1 MFRSIA
7 TKLYSPRSDN
17 IHLIKNMVIRTSSSS
32 NAQPK
37 TDNKKM
43 EAKVDLDR
51 LDKIKIPESHSFVQ
65 NLFAGRANT
74 EFFLPYP
81 QVLNNEEIS
90 FLDMIVDPVSKM
102 WEDKWDELVKLEDTE
117 TVPEEVMQM
126 MRDMGSFGIQ
136 VPVEYGGMGCNNTQY
151 ARLAEVAGRYDLGI
165 GIVQG
170 AHQSIGYKGLVL
182 FGTPE
187 QKAKYLPDLATG
199 TKMAA
204 FALTEPSAGSD
215 ASSIKTRAVL
225 SEDGKHYILNGS
237 KLYISNGGFAD
248 FFTVFAKTE
257 IKNEKGE
264 IKDKVT
270 AFWVPRGP
278 GLTNGPNMKKMGIK
292 FSNTTEIWF
301 DNVKI
306 PVENII
312 GEVGEGFKVAMKI
325 LNNGRYGMICA
336 LSGTMQKAIE
346 MASTY
351 ANTRTQFGNKLSSF
365 TAIQEKIGRMT
376 LAHFVTQSHAYMIS
390 GVIDKGMADF
400 QLEAAVG
407 KIVASDSAWHVCDEA
422 LQIFGG
428 MGYIKETGIEKML
441 RDTRIFRIF
450 EGANEILRLFIAL
463 TGLQYAGGHLRE
475 IQKAMKNPT
484 ANLGLI
490 FMEASKRLKRTA
502 GFDAPDMTE
511 KIHPSLHPEAQ
522 ILSKNI
528 ILFSSAVEHLLIK
541 YNKQIV
547 MEQMLLLR
555 LANSVIDIYTMLV
568 LLSRVTLSLN
578 KNIPSAEYESQLC
591 KLFVSEANMRVNQ
604 NLSALR
610 SPAILKNDELI
621 RNIAVQI
628 FENQGIG
635 HQSPLHSNESS

>member
-7 TKLYSPRSDN
+7 AKLYSPRSDN
-17 IHLIKNMVIRTSSSS
+17 IQLIRNLVVRISTSSSR
-32 NAQPK
+32 AQPK
-37 TDNKKM
+37 TTEKL
-43 EAKVDLDR
+43 EAKVDLDK
-51 LDKIKIPESHSFVQ
+51 LDKIKVPESNSFVQ

-81 QVLNNEEIS
+81 QVLNDEEIG
-90 FLDMIVDPVSKM
+90 FLDMVIDPVSKM
-102 WEDKWDELVKLEDTE
+102 WEDKWDEIVKQEDTE
-117 TVPEEVMQM
+117 TVPEDVMEM
-126 MRDMGSFGIQ
+126 MRTMGVFGIQ

-151 ARLAEVAGRYDLGI
+151 ARMGEMAGRYDLGI

-170 AHQSIGYKGLVL
+170 AHQSIGYKGIVL

-187 QKAKYLPDLATG
+187 QKEKYLPDLAAG
-199 TKMAA
+199 NKFAA

-215 ASSIKTRAVL
+215 AVSIKSRAVL
-225 SEDGKHYILNGS
+225 SEDGQHYILNGS

-248 FFTVFAKTE
+248 FFTVFAKTQ

-264 IKDKVT
+264 VKDKVT

-278 GLTNGPNMKKMGIK
+278 GLTSGPNMKKMGIK

-306 PVENII
+306 PKENVI

-351 ANTRTQFGNKLSSF
+351 ANTRTQFGNKLASF

-376 LAHFVTQSHAYMIS
+376 LAHFVTQSHAYMIRYFFIKKFVCLFINGFFFLSNSS
-390 GVIDKGMADF
+390 GVIDKGMTDF
-400 QLEAAVG
+400 QLEAAIG
-407 KIVASDSAWHVCDEA
+407 KIVASDSAWWVCDEA

-428 MGYIKETGIEKML
+428 MGYIKDTGIEKML

-475 IQKAMKNPT
+475 IQKAMKNPM

-502 GFDAPDMTE
+502 GMDAPNITE
-511 KIHPSLHPEAQ
+511 NIHPSLQAEAQ

-528 ILFSSAVEHLLIK
+528 MLFTSAVEHLLIK

-578 KNIPSAEYESQLC
+578 KNVSSAEYELQLC
-591 KLFVSEANMRVNQ
+591 KLFIAEVCEFVCFFLFFILIF
-604 NLSALR
+604 NL
-610 SPAILKNDELI
+610 I
-621 RNIAVQI
+621 
-628 FENQGIG
+628 
-635 HQSPLHSNESS
+635 

>member
-43 EAKVDLDR
+43 DAKVDLDR

-376 LAHFVTQSHAYMIS
+376 LAHFVTQSHAYMIRY
-390 GVIDKGMADF
+390 F
-400 QLEAAVG
+400 
-407 KIVASDSAWHVCDEA
+407 
-422 LQIFGG
+422 F
-428 MGYIKETGIEKML
+428 
-441 RDTRIFRIF
+441 
-450 EGANEILRLFIAL
+450 LFL
-463 TGLQYAGGHLRE
+463 Y
-475 IQKAMKNPT
+475 
-484 ANLGLI
+484 
-490 FMEASKRLKRTA
+490 
-502 GFDAPDMTE
+502 
-511 KIHPSLHPEAQ
+511 
-522 ILSKNI
+522 
-528 ILFSSAVEHLLIK
+528 
-541 YNKQIV
+541 
-547 MEQMLLLR
+547 
-555 LANSVIDIYTMLV
+555 
-568 LLSRVTLSLN
+568 
-578 KNIPSAEYESQLC
+578 
-591 KLFVSEANMRVNQ
+591 
-604 NLSALR
+604 
-610 SPAILKNDELI
+610 
-621 RNIAVQI
+621 
-628 FENQGIG
+628 
-635 HQSPLHSNESS
+635 